1 MIAKRSQI
9 APSVPKSTAIKGP
22 SQRQLRVAEE
32 IRQMLSTIF
41 SRGELSD
48 LELEKWSIT
57 LTRVV
62 MSPDLKSAKV
72 YMIPLGVNLDA
83 EAMKALVKLL
93 NDSTPNFRH
102 LLSQRLTLR
111 YAPKLKFYHD
121 DTFEQAQRIDDL
133 IIRAR
138 RRDELI
144 TDK

>member
-1 MIAKRSQI
+1 MIAKRPLI
-9 APSVPKSTAIKGP
+9 TPSVPKASAIKGP

-32 IRQMLSTIF
+32 IRQMLSTMLVR
-41 SRGELSD
+41 SELSNP
-48 LELEKWSIT
+48 EMEKWSIT

-72 YMIPLGVNLDA
+72 FMIPLGVNLDA
-83 EAMKALVKLL
+83 NDMKALVKLL
-93 NDSTPNFRH
+93 NDCAPEFRH
-102 LLSQRLTLR
+102 LLAQRITLR
-111 YAPKLKFYHD
+111 YAPKLKFYND

-144 TDK
+144 TDE